1 MQLSPGRRC
10 LRRHRAFSGGRSG
23 PSAVVETIFGRE
35 VLSIIGATHQD
46 EAEQP
51 MRMFLKVQMEVEA
64 ANRAIKDGSLPNL
77 VQGFTAAAK
86 PEGVWFTALDGKRT
100 MVAVFD
106 LASPAQIPPLAEPF
120 FNGLNATFEICPAMD
135 AADLQAGL
143 SNP

>member
-1 MQLSPGRRC
+1 MHP
-10 LRRHRAFSGGRSG
+10 A
-23 PSAVVETIFGRE
+23 
-35 VLSIIGATHQD
+35 

-64 ANRAIKDGSLPNL
+64 ATRRIKDGSMPKL
-77 VQGFTAAAK
+77 VQDFTEAAK

-120 FNGLNATFEICPAMD
+120 FTALNATFELTPAMD
-135 AADLQAGL
+135 AADLQTGL
-143 SNP
+143 SNL

>member
-1 MQLSPGRRC
+1 MHPD
-10 LRRHRAFSGGRSG
+10 
-23 PSAVVETIFGRE
+23 ETER
-35 VLSIIGATHQD
+35 
-46 EAEQP
+46 P

-64 ANRAIKDGSLPNL
+64 ATRRIKDGSMPKL
-77 VQGFTAAAK
+77 VQDFTEAAE

-120 FNGLNATFEICPAMD
+120 FTGLNATFELTPAMD

-143 SNP
+143 SNL